1 MRLNK
6 TFLAAALAG
15 VAFAGLAYAQ
25 AIVTGTVTIV
35 NPTDLIQVVPLGQPS
50 AQSQYLYPA
59 QITSQSGYKKYSPL
73 TAFSYTFS
81 NSQSDIVLTHS
92 TTIAQGTIT
101 FAAAPSD
108 GARECIYAQN
118 TVTTL
123 NLAAN
128 TGETLNNA
136 VTTIAAAARVCYIY
150 SLSNTTWDRD

>member
-1 MRLNK
+1 MRINRTL
-6 TFLAAALAG
+6 LSAAAAAL
-15 VAFAGLAYAQ
+15 AFAGLAYAQ
-25 AIVTGTVTIV
+25 SVPVPQVPII

-50 AQSQYLYPA
+50 AQSKYATPA
-59 QITSQSGYKKYSPL
+59 QITSQLGYAKYSPL
-73 TAFSYTFS
+73 TAFSYTFA

-108 GARECIYAQN
+108 GARECVFAQN

-128 TGETLNNA
+128 TGQTLNNA
-136 VTTIAAAARVCYIY
+136 VTTIAAAARVCYLY
-150 SLSNTTWDRD
+150 SISNLTWDRD